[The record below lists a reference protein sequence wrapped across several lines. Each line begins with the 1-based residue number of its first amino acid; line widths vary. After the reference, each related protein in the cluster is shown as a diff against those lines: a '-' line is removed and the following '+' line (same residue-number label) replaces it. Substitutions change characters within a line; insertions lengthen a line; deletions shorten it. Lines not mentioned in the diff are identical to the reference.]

1 MATNRIKGITI
12 EIDGDTTKLEK
23 ALGKLNTEIRNSQST
38 LKDIDKL
45 LKLDPGNTDLLQQ
58 KYRVLGTSVD
68 DTKQKLQ
75 SLKEA
80 QEQMDRAIAGGKE
93 VNQDQYDALQR
104 EIIETTEKLKQL
116 ETEYRNFGTI
126 SSQQIAV
133 AGEKMKDLGDKV
145 SSAGEKVMPA
155 SVAVMGIGAAAVKTT
170 ADFDSSMSNV
180 KAISGATG
188 ESFDALRDKAI
199 EMGGKTVFSASES
212 ADAMSYMAMAGWKTQ
227 DMLDGIDGI
236 MNLAAASG
244 EDLATTSDIVTDA
257 LTAFGLSA
265 ESSSRLAD
273 ILAAASSNA
282 NTNVAMMGE
291 SFQYAAPLMGS
302 MNYSAEDTALA
313 LGLMANSGIKASMA
327 GTSLRSIITR
337 IAKPTKESATAMENL
352 GLSIS
357 DSEGNMYSFR
367 EIMQQIR
374 DGFGDLKIS
383 QDEYKTKV
391 EELDA
396 ALADGTMTE
405 EEYNEEMEKFAE
417 AAFGA
422 EGAMIAQNAAMLA
435 GKQGMSGLLAIVSA
449 SDEDFNKL
457 ADAIDNSE
465 GSAKQMADTMVD
477 NLGGDIKILKSTLE
491 TLAISIGD
499 LLMPTIRDIVGHVQN
514 FVNWLNGLDE
524 GTKNVI
530 VKAGLFVAALGPLL
544 IIVGKVMS
552 GIGSIMTMAPKIAG
566 ALGTLKGGF
575 GGLSGLLGGLK
586 GGLGALGGALGS
598 LAGPIAIIIAV
609 VAALAAAFIHLWNT
623 NDNFK
628 SKIIEI
634 WDGIKEKFSG
644 AFEKIT
650 EAINSLGFDFEN
662 LGEIIK
668 AAWDWICN
676 ALAPIIV
683 GVFDMIGQTLGG
695 VIDVVAGIVQVI
707 CGIIQGFKDG
717 DWSLFLDGLQ
727 TLFMGFIELITAPFH
742 AAFET
747 FKGYLESFGTT
758 WDEVWEGIKDFFIGI
773 WESIKEGFSSA
784 CDSIK
789 GVWDKVT
796 DVVSSTWETIKN
808 IVQVGIQFIGQ
819 LIQLG
824 FDIITLPFRFI
835 WENCKEYIIEAW
847 ETITGKVQAALD
859 FISEIISNVWNGIV
873 EFLSPILENIKNI
886 ITSAWEMAK
895 NIVTMALDFINNTI
909 TTIWNSIVAFLSP
922 ILEGI
927 RNLFD
932 TIFNAIKTIVTN
944 IFNSILTVIANT
956 IKNVKAKIASGLN
969 DAKSTVTE
977 ILDKIKQKFSDIFEN
992 VKSIVKNGIE
1002 KIKSFFNFTWSLPKL
1017 KLPHFTISGSFSLNP
1032 PSAPSFGIEWY
1043 KKAMNDGMILTS
1055 PTIFGAAGGNL
1066 LGGGEAGPEAVVGVD
1081 SLRTMVKD
1089 AVLSAAPAG
1098 CGNITI
1104 PVYIGQRKIET
1115 VVVDAINRNN
1125 FRSGGRS

>member
-1 MATNRIKGITI
+1 MATSRIKGITI
-12 EIDGDTTKLEK
+12 EIDGDTTKLGK
-23 ALGKLNTEIRNSQST
+23 ALGKLNKEIKNSQST

-80 QEQMDRAIAGGKE
+80 QEKIDRAIAGGKE

-530 VKAGLFVAALGPLL
+530 VKVGLFVAALGPLL

-609 VAALAAAFIHLWNT
+609 VAALAAAFLYLWNT
-623 NDNFK
+623 NEEFRTNMTNTWN
-628 SKIIEI
+628 EI
-634 WDGIKEKFSG
+634 VETCSPLLEELKTALNDLWQNVLKPFVDFVGQMIAPVFQIVFQLIGEQLS
-644 AFEKIT
+644 AFLT
-650 EAINSLGFDFEN
+650 VL
-662 LGEIIK
+662 
-668 AAWDWICN
+668 
-676 ALAPIIV
+676 
-683 GVFDMIGQTLGG
+683 TG
-695 VIDVVAGIVQVI
+695 VIEFITGI
-707 CGIIQGFKDG
+707 FTG
-717 DWSLFLDGLQ
+717 DW
-727 TLFMGFIELITAPFH
+727 E
-742 AAFET
+742 
-747 FKGYLESFGTT
+747 K
-758 WDEVWEGIKDFFIGI
+758 
-773 WESIKEGFSSA
+773 
-784 CDSIK
+784 
-789 GVWDKVT
+789 
-796 DVVSSTWETIKN
+796 
-808 IVQVGIQFIGQ
+808 
-819 LIQLG
+819 
-824 FDIITLPFRFI
+824 
-835 WENCKEYIIEAW
+835 AW
-847 ETITGKVQAALD
+847 G
-859 FISEIISNVWNGIV
+859 
-873 EFLSPILENIKNI
+873 
-886 ITSAWEMAK
+886 
-895 NIVTMALDFINNTI
+895 
-909 TTIWNSIVAFLSP
+909 
-922 ILEGI
+922 
-927 RNLFD
+927 
-932 TIFNAIKTIVTN
+932 
-944 IFNSILTVIANT
+944 
-956 IKNVKAKIASGLN
+956 
-969 DAKSTVTE
+969 
-977 ILDKIKQKFSDIFEN
+977 
-992 VKSIVKNGIE
+992 GIE
-1002 KIKSFFNFTWSLPKL
+1002 KIFSGIWQGIQSVASAAMNLIKSIVTSALTAVKSIFQMNLNMALSIVNGILEKIINKFNNTMDKAKSVVTKGIEIIRKAFNFQWKLPEL